1 MAWIAAL
8 LSARLAWACPASV
21 GPLGGCGD
29 VTEHPAEYH
38 AVERRYGSPVRVSG
52 EPARL
57 EDSPLAVGGHAVM
70 VSADR
75 HFEPGQ
81 AGQLHLRAQPQQ
93 RSWRDGLHPPEIQR
107 VADEQVPRITPS
119 APQPDAA
126 GEPVE
131 QPAYCPCGREG
142 VPPGLT
148 TE

>member
-1 MAWIAAL
+1 MDPPCCSVPGCDWLVGRAA
-8 LSARLAWACPASV
+8 

-29 VTEHPAEYH
+29 VTEHPAEYD

-81 AGQLHLRAQPQQ
+81 AGQLQDRKSTRLNSSHVSISYAVFCLKKKKIK
-93 RSWRDGLHPPEIQR
+93 LHT
-107 VADEQVPRITPS
+107 VPHVHIIS
-119 APQPDAA
+119 LAVFQS
-126 GEPVE
+126 
-131 QPAYCPCGREG
+131 
-142 VPPGLT
+142 
-148 TE
+148 